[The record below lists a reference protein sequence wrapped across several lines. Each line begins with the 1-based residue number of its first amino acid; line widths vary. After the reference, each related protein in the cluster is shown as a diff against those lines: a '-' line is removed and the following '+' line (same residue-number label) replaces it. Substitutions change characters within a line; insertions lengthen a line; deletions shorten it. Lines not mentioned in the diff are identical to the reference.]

1 MLDINYVSM
10 IKGVSQLFV
19 TFGMIDPII
28 KSAYNE
34 NSTRRVHIHIF
45 GTVPLVWELKVL
57 KLTVETLDQD
67 VKYVQS

>member
-34 NSTRRVHIHIF
+34 NSTRRAHIHI
-45 GTVPLVWELKVL
+45 LVLFHWYGSSKF
-57 KLTVETLDQD
+57 
-67 VKYVQS
+67 SS